1 MLQRCSVY
9 STQSVNTG
17 AVLAANKSAWSVVQV
32 AVKTECFLATQLVQ
46 SAAGKSGVCVPES
59 AGSAIFRAT
68 VQPRSLSLAP
78 AAAASV
84 LQNGISTATR
94 TRSTCFVRE
103 LRHPHLP
110 QQKARQ
116 HAPRARVAPLPPE
129 QGRCALYRGLA
140 AGARIVRAPGL
151 PPAPRMR
158 ARAGKWLPARVQF
171 FWRAAR
177 PPSGSALQPARGH
190 IHLAQRSTV
199 AVVASARRTPQSTP
213 VRYTCASINCLRVR
227 FLSRIWIA
235 K

>member
-1 MLQRCSVY
+1 M
-9 STQSVNTG
+9 
-17 AVLAANKSAWSVVQV
+17 AANKSAWSVVQV

-151 PPAPRMR
+151 PPAPAPCACAPSWKVAAVTSAIFLESGSAAQRLGASTR
-158 ARAGKWLPARVQF
+158 ARAHIPGTALNSRGGRQRPAH
-171 FWRAAR
+171 AAEH
-177 PPSGSALQPARGH
+177 PGPL
-190 IHLAQRSTV
+190 HLR
-199 AVVASARRTPQSTP
+199 
-213 VRYTCASINCLRVR
+213 LH
-227 FLSRIWIA
+227 
-235 K
+235 

>member
-1 MLQRCSVY
+1 M
-9 STQSVNTG
+9 
-17 AVLAANKSAWSVVQV
+17 AANKSAWSVVQV

-110 QQKARQ
+110 AKSSPARPPSSRRAA
-116 HAPRARVAPLPPE
+116 AP
-129 QGRCALYRGLA
+129 G
-140 AGARIVRAPGL
+140 AGALCPLSGTCGRGAHRAGPWAAARAG
-151 PPAPRMR
+151 AVRMR

-190 IHLAQRSTV
+190 MYLAQRSTV
-199 AVVASARRTPQSTP
+199 VVELIPSSSQ
-213 VRYTCASINCLRVR
+213 
-227 FLSRIWIA
+227 
-235 K
+235 

>member
-1 MLQRCSVY
+1 M
-9 STQSVNTG
+9 
-17 AVLAANKSAWSVVQV
+17 AANKSAWSVVQV

-151 PPAPRMR
+151 PPAPAPCACAPELESGCRHER
-158 ARAGKWLPARVQF
+158 NFFGERLGRPAARRFNPRAGTYTWHSAQQSRWSPA
-171 FWRAAR
+171 
-177 PPSGSALQPARGH
+177 PG
-190 IHLAQRSTV
+190 
-199 AVVASARRTPQSTP
+199 ARRRAPRSATPAPPLT
-213 VRYTCASINCLRVR
+213 A
-227 FLSRIWIA
+227 
-235 K
+235 

>member
-68 VQPRSLSLAP
+68 VQPRSLSVAP

-84 LQNGISTATR
+84 LKNGISTATR

-151 PPAPRMR
+151 PPAPAPCACAPELESGCRHER
-158 ARAGKWLPARVQF
+158 NF
-171 FWRAAR
+171 FGERLGRPAAR

-190 IHLAQRSTV
+190 IYLAQRSTV
-199 AVVASARRTPQSTP
+199 VVVASARRTPQSTP
-213 VRYTCASINCLRVR
+213 VPYTCASI
-227 FLSRIWIA
+227 SA
-235 K
+235 T

>member
-1 MLQRCSVY
+1 MVC
-9 STQSVNTG
+9 G
-17 AVLAANKSAWSVVQV
+17 AGSCQNRVLPGDTLGAELSSSKKW
-32 AVKTECFLATQLVQ
+32 
-46 SAAGKSGVCVPES
+46 CVPES

-110 QQKARQ
+110 AKSSPARPPSSRRAA
-116 HAPRARVAPLPPE
+116 AP
-129 QGRCALYRGLA
+129 G
-140 AGARIVRAPGL
+140 AGALCPLSGTRGRGAHRAGPWAAARAG
-151 PPAPRMR
+151 AVRMR
-158 ARAGKWLPARVQF
+158 ARAGKWLPARAQF

-190 IHLAQRSTV
+190 IYMAQRSTV